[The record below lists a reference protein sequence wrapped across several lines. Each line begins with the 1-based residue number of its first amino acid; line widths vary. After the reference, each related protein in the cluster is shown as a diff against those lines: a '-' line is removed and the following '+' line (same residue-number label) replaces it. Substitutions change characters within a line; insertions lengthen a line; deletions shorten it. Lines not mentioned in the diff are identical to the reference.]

1 MFSSEVFYVQKST
14 GENNNILIKPKKMRF
29 DCSLTFC
36 VVKESFIFDILS
48 STKRYVWHPVS
59 ADQSE
64 RELGREMKIAYR
76 EDDWGKNLWYC

>member
-1 MFSSEVFYVQKST
+1 MFIDKELGK
-14 GENNNILIKPKKMRF
+14 NNGNLPKTKKLRF

-64 RELGREMKIAYR
+64 GELGRVMEIAHR
-76 EDDWGKNLWYC
+76 EVDDWRQKL

>member
-1 MFSSEVFYVQKST
+1 MFSSEVFCVQKSI

-36 VVKESFIFDILS
+36 VVEESFIFDILS

-76 EDDWGKNLWYC
+76 EVEDWREKL